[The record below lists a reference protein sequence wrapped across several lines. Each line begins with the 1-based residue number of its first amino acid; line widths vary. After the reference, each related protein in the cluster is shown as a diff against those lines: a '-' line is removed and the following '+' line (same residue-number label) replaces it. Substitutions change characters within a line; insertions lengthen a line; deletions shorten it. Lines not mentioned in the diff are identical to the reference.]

1 MPRQPKSDRIAE
13 LEDELKQRDAR
24 NKELRADL
32 NKAEQLIGEMREQV
46 EDASKLIDSWIEAF
60 EMVLGDDGKYTT
72 AEWTKDCEAYHDRYV
87 ALLKKW
93 NKFVPDYNA
102 VVLKRNVGR
111 PLAASEAQVVQ
122 VRKLHK
128 RGVSL
133 RGIVDETSL
142 GLRTVRTI
150 VDQGDGRD
158 RTTMKHLERI
168 DPERKLEASWRA
180 RQRTRDALPKQVQ
193 AVIETG
199 NELVKE
205 AGLGRGVRRQ
215 S

>member
-1 MPRQPKSDRIAE
+1 MPRQLKSDRIAV

-24 NKELRADL
+24 IKELRADL

-46 EDASKLIDSWIEAF
+46 EESNRLIEQWIEA
-60 EMVLGDDGKYTT
+60 EDMVLSDDGKWSA
-72 AEWTKDCEAYHDRYV
+72 AEWVKNCEAYHDRYV
-87 ALLKKW
+87 ELLKQW
-93 NKFVPDYNA
+93 NKFVPEYNA
-102 VVLKRNVGR
+102 AVLRRNVGR
-111 PLAASEAQVVQ
+111 PLAASEAQVAQ

-158 RTTMKHLERI
+158 RTTIKHLERI
-168 DPERKLEASWRA
+168 DPERKLEAMA
-180 RQRTRDALPKQVQ
+180 CPK
-193 AVIETG
+193 AHP
-199 NELVKE
+199 
-205 AGLGRGVRRQ
+205 
-215 S
+215 